1 MVDVEFI
8 NVTKKYGDVIAIK
21 NVSFKIEDGEY
32 VVLCGPTGA
41 GKTTLL
47 YLIAGLVKPDSGEI
61 LFNGQPINDVPPEE
75 RSVGFMFETFALF
88 PHLNVMKNVTY
99 GPWVRGV
106 LSGDTIASAKEILEL
121 MHLAGWENAYPHEL
135 SGGMKQ
141 RVALARALV
150 AEAKVLLLDEPF
162 GALDAKIK
170 MELRYEMRKLADSLK
185 FTAVHATHDIE
196 EALMLADKI
205 IVLNEGKVEQIG
217 TPVEVYEDP
226 KSIFVA
232 NYMSEANFI
241 EGRLI
246 KKTAEYS
253 IIDTKLDRNIRA
265 RPTDIHIDER
275 VAVFIRSEDID
286 ITPKKPQTKVNVF
299 RGVVKDITFMGGFS
313 RFEVELEESDTLLV
327 IRKLGDV
334 FKRFK
339 EKQKVYV
346 SFNPARAKPF
356 LLEPGVT
363 LANII
368 NF

>member
-21 NVSFKIEDGEY
+21 NISFKIEDGEY

-185 FTAVHATHDIE
+185 FTAVHATH
-196 EALMLADKI
+196 
-205 IVLNEGKVEQIG
+205 
-217 TPVEVYEDP
+217 
-226 KSIFVA
+226 
-232 NYMSEANFI
+232 
-241 EGRLI
+241 
-246 KKTAEYS
+246 
-253 IIDTKLDRNIRA
+253 
-265 RPTDIHIDER
+265 
-275 VAVFIRSEDID
+275 
-286 ITPKKPQTKVNVF
+286 
-299 RGVVKDITFMGGFS
+299 
-313 RFEVELEESDTLLV
+313 
-327 IRKLGDV
+327 
-334 FKRFK
+334 
-339 EKQKVYV
+339 
-346 SFNPARAKPF
+346 
-356 LLEPGVT
+356 
-363 LANII
+363 
-368 NF
+368 